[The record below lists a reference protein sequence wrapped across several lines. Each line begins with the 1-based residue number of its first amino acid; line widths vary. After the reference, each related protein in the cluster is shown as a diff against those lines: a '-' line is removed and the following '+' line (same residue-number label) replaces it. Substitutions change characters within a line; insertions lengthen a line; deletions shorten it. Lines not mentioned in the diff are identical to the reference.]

1 MIPVKVAGVVVDS
14 KFGSHVVLLQ
24 EEQGEKV
31 LPIFIGEGE
40 AFAIAVVLQKEKYP
54 RPFTLDL
61 TKSLLDA
68 LGARV
73 VRVIVSELRDDT
85 YLASLV
91 VEQNEKLYTFD
102 ARPSDLIGLALRA
115 SAPLF
120 VAEPVMAAAGQVPA
134 LDDESRLQDMQERL
148 RNANPEDIGDFKL

>member
-14 KFGSHVVLLQ
+14 RYSSHVVLLQ

-31 LPIFIGEGE
+31 LPIFIGEAE

-61 TKSLLDA
+61 TKTLLDA
-68 LGARV
+68 LEARI
-73 VRVIVSELRDDT
+73 VRVIVTALKDDT

-91 VEQNEKLYTFD
+91 VERDGRTFTFD

-115 SAPLF
+115 QAPLF
-120 VAEPVMAAAGQVPA
+120 VAEEVMAVAGQIPA
-134 LDDESRLQDMQERL
+134 ADEESRLKDTQERL
-148 RNANPEDIGDFKL
+148 RNANPEDIGDFKI